1 MLKDGKNKGQKNR
14 RQSVESDW
22 IIITGLLWESEVP
35 QSCLTLCDPM
45 DCSPPGSSVH
55 GILQARILEW
65 VAISFSRGSS
75 QARDRTQVSRI
86 AGRRFNLWA
95 TREAQKKVKV
105 KSLSR
110 VQLFVTPWIAA
121 HQAPLSMGFSMQE
134 YWSGLPF
141 PSPGDFPDPGIKP
154 RSRAL
159 QPDAGSQQMTA
170 YQTMWPLTYR
180 HTNSKLKIF
189 AFLSGWKKQK
199 KNI

>member
-1 MLKDGKNKGQKNR
+1 MLKDGKNKVQKNR

>member
-1 MLKDGKNKGQKNR
+1 MLKDGKNKVQKNR

-170 YQTMWPLTYR
+170 YQTMSPLTYR